1 MKQKKKI
8 FYIQEIKKRDVEKQF
23 EKTKFKKLKLSGEE
37 TNENNIS
44 IDPKNDEKSI
54 FELTK
59 ILPYDEVVKIVKNR
73 IIKKYGFKEDPF
85 FRKNME
91 KELIKLKRGDDY
103 YHDLVFLIAQYKK
116 KV

>member
-1 MKQKKKI
+1 MNREVI
-8 FYIQEIKKRDVEKQF
+8 
-23 EKTKFKKLKLSGEE
+23 
-37 TNENNIS
+37 N
-44 IDPKNDEKSI
+44 EKSI
-54 FELTK
+54 FELIN

-73 IIKKYGFKEDPF
+73 VIQKYGFKEDSF

-91 KELIKLKRGDDY
+91 KELIKLNRGDES